1 MSYRKLKGFG
11 DEDFRRLTGIL
22 HATFRQM
29 VKFLKSEE
37 EKKLKRGGRKPHKSM
52 AERLLMTLEYWREYR
67 TYFHVAASYNT
78 SEPSVYRYIRWIE
91 DTLIRSNTFSLP
103 GRKALLKNDLQFEV
117 VMVDATESP
126 CERPKKSRSAST
138 PARKSGIPRKPNWS

>member
-37 EKKLKRGGRKPHKSM
+37 EKKLKRGGRKPSKSM
-52 AERLLMTLEYWREYR
+52 EERLLMTLE
-67 TYFHVAASYNT
+67 
-78 SEPSVYRYIRWIE
+78 
-91 DTLIRSNTFSLP
+91 
-103 GRKALLKNDLQFEV
+103 
-117 VMVDATESP
+117 
-126 CERPKKSRSAST
+126 
-138 PARKSGIPRKPNWS
+138 

>member
-11 DEDFRRLTGIL
+11 DKDFRRLTGIL

-37 EKKLKRGGRKPHKSM
+37 EKKLQRGGRKPHKSM
-52 AERLLMTLEYWREYR
+52 EERLLMTLEYWREYR
-67 TYFHVAASYNT
+67 TYFHVAASYHT

-91 DTLIRSNTFSLP
+91 DTLIKSNTFSLP

-138 PARKSGIPRKPNWS
+138 PARKSGTPRKPNWS

>member
-1 MSYRKLKGFG
+1 MSYRKLNGFG
-11 DEDFRRLTGIL
+11 DEDFRRLTGIRP
-22 HATFRQM
+22 ATFRQM
-29 VKFLKSEE
+29 VKFLKAEE

-91 DTLIRSNTFSLP
+91 DTLIKSNPFSLP
-103 GRKALLKNDLQFEV
+103 GRKALLKHDLQFEV

-138 PARKSGIPRKPNWS
+138 PARKSGTPRKPNWW

>member
-1 MSYRKLKGFG
+1 MSYWKLKGLG
-11 DEDFRRLTGIL
+11 DEDFRRLSGIL

-37 EKKLKRGGRKPHKSM
+37 EKKLKRGGRKPSKSM
-52 AERLLMTLEYWREYR
+52 EERLLMTLEYWREYR

-91 DTLIRSNTFSLP
+91 DTLIKSNTFSLP
-103 GRKALLKNDLQFEV
+103 GRKALLQNDLLFEV

-138 PARKSGIPRKPNWS
+138 PARKSGTPRKPNWS

>member
-1 MSYRKLKGFG
+1 MSYWKLKGLG
-11 DEDFRRLTGIL
+11 DEDFRRLSGIL

-37 EKKLKRGGRKPHKSM
+37 EKKLKRGGRKPSKSM
-52 AERLLMTLEYWREYR
+52 EERLLMTLEYWLEYR

-91 DTLIRSNTFSLP
+91 DTLIKSNTFSLP
-103 GRKALLKNDLQFEV
+103 GRKALLQHDLQFEV

-126 CERPKKSRSAST
+126 CERPKKSSKYSI
-138 PARKSGIPRKPNWS
+138 PARTSGTPRKPNWS

>member
-1 MSYRKLKGFG
+1 MSYWKLKGFG

-29 VKFLKSEE
+29 VKFLKLEE
-37 EKKLKRGGRKPHKSM
+37 EKKLQRGGRKPSKSM
-52 AERLLMTLEYWREYR
+52 EERLLMTLEYWREYR

-91 DTLIRSNTFSLP
+91 DTLIKSNTFSLP
-103 GRKALLKNDLQFEV
+103 GRKALLQNDLQFEV

-138 PARKSGIPRKPNWS
+138 PARKSGTPRKPNWS